1 MLTGKSTSCREAR
14 FMSETPSAIPQQE
27 PGNTVVRNILLALAG
42 LYIVA
47 SLVFIVMAFNRIDE
61 LGKKQVAG
69 QQEMSNKM
77 DENSSRDRAAINAL
91 AQKMGV
97 TRQELARKT
106 DLLQRQEKEIASRVA
121 AGEEATKQQFGA
133 VSGAVSGVKTDVGK
147 VRDDVTATQS
157 DLAATKARLEHAVGD
172 LNKESELIATTH
184 DELEILKHKG
194 DRNYFEFTLIKGKD
208 ATHVATVGLQLKSVD
223 AKKSKF
229 TIYVMADDK
238 KIEKKDKSINE
249 PLQFYT
255 GRDHNLFEVVVNTVD
270 KKTVAGYLATPKSV
284 NVGLQERAN

>member
-1 MLTGKSTSCREAR
+1 
-14 FMSETPSAIPQQE
+14 MSETPSAIPQQE
-27 PGNTVVRNILLALAG
+27 PGSTVVRNILLALAG

-121 AGEEATKQQFGA
+121 AGLSSSAQI
-133 VSGAVSGVKTDVGK
+133 
-147 VRDDVTATQS
+147 QS
-157 DLAATKARLEHAVGD
+157 
-172 LNKESELIATTH
+172 
-184 DELEILKHKG
+184 
-194 DRNYFEFTLIKGKD
+194 
-208 ATHVATVGLQLKSVD
+208 
-223 AKKSKF
+223 
-229 TIYVMADDK
+229 
-238 KIEKKDKSINE
+238 
-249 PLQFYT
+249 
-255 GRDHNLFEVVVNTVD
+255 
-270 KKTVAGYLATPKSV
+270 
-284 NVGLQERAN
+284 